1 MFSNCRS
8 VRNKLPYLELILSS
22 NMYDIVCLVETFL
35 TNVDTDALLLFGNT
49 NYKIYRNDRKSHS
62 GGVAIICKSNLNPI
76 QLYFNNFNN
85 IEHITL
91 VLHYTKNIR
100 LSCIYRPPSTD
111 FNTHKSICK
120 FLFALCDTISPTIIV
135 GDFNLPLYNWNDNT
149 FPNYPST
156 YCEFENSLCQNSLI
170 QLITFPTRNN
180 NLLDLLLTNNPMIIS
195 KINECPP
202 FGFGKYI
209 SDHISFSFSLP
220 FQAHLKINQKVGLN
234 FRKSN
239 LYSIHQSLSSID
251 WNLLLSNSTDINNMF
266 NIFYNTLYN
275 IINDNVPAYKHI
287 KNKKT
292 YPKYILRLKV
302 KCLKYYK
309 TRLDSH
315 NNFINWKNIKK
326 LLDYNIK
333 KLTIDREKL
342 ILSSNDKSRFYNYI
356 NSRCSSFST
365 ICPIKSDDNTYIF
378 SDTVKS
384 NILNNQFSS
393 VFINDNDNIP
403 HLSPPKHNSTINNF
417 LFYRHNIRKHLI
429 NLSLSCKLPP
439 DNIPS
444 IFFKQ
449 FSYELSIPLTIL
461 FNKTLSAGVCPD
473 MWKVSYI
480 VPIFKK
486 GDPSNRENYRPIS
499 ITSIMSRVFER
510 ILVEEINFY
519 LERNSL
525 ITDSQFGFRHKK
537 SVEQQLLNCY
547 TKWITAIDKGS
558 FIDII
563 YLDYAKAFDKVSH
576 SKLLVK
582 LTNLVYVVTYIL
594 G

>member
-1 MFSNCRS
+1 
-8 VRNKLPYLELILSS
+8 
-22 NMYDIVCLVETFL
+22 MYDIVCLVETFL

-62 GGVAIICKSNLNPI
+62 CGVAIICKSNLNPI

-91 VLHYTKNIR
+91 VLYSTKNIR

-220 FQAHLKINQKVGLN
+220 FQANLKINQKVGLN
-234 FRKSN
+234 FRNSN
-239 LYSIHQSLSSID
+239 LYSIHKSLSSID

-292 YPKYILRLKV
+292 YQKYILRLKV

-333 KLTIDREKL
+333 KLNIDREKL

-356 NSRCSSFST
+356 NSRCSSLST
-365 ICPIKSDDNTYIF
+365 VGPIKSDDNTYIF

-384 NILNNQFSS
+384 NILNNKFSS
-393 VFINDNDNIP
+393 VFYEY
-403 HLSPPKHNSTINNF
+403 
-417 LFYRHNIRKHLI
+417 LFTEYLI
-429 NLSLSCKLPP
+429 NTQKDIQKLYVAYIK
-439 DNIPS
+439 NIL
-444 IFFKQ
+444 IT
-449 FSYELSIPLTIL
+449 TIL
-461 FNKTLSAGVCPD
+461 N
-473 MWKVSYI
+473 I
-480 VPIFKK
+480 
-486 GDPSNRENYRPIS
+486 
-499 ITSIMSRVFER
+499 
-510 ILVEEINFY
+510 
-519 LERNSL
+519 
-525 ITDSQFGFRHKK
+525 
-537 SVEQQLLNCY
+537 
-547 TKWITAIDKGS
+547 
-558 FIDII
+558 
-563 YLDYAKAFDKVSH
+563 
-576 SKLLVK
+576 
-582 LTNLVYVVTYIL
+582 
-594 G
+594 

>member
-1 MFSNCRS
+1 
-8 VRNKLPYLELILSS
+8 
-22 NMYDIVCLVETFL
+22 
-35 TNVDTDALLLFGNT
+35 
-49 NYKIYRNDRKSHS
+49 
-62 GGVAIICKSNLNPI
+62 
-76 QLYFNNFNN
+76 
-85 IEHITL
+85 
-91 VLHYTKNIR
+91 
-100 LSCIYRPPSTD
+100 
-111 FNTHKSICK
+111 
-120 FLFALCDTISPTIIV
+120 
-135 GDFNLPLYNWNDNT
+135 
-149 FPNYPST
+149 
-156 YCEFENSLCQNSLI
+156 
-170 QLITFPTRNN
+170 
-180 NLLDLLLTNNPMIIS
+180 
-195 KINECPP
+195 
-202 FGFGKYI
+202 
-209 SDHISFSFSLP
+209 
-220 FQAHLKINQKVGLN
+220 
-234 FRKSN
+234 
-239 LYSIHQSLSSID
+239 
-251 WNLLLSNSTDINNMF
+251 MF

-326 LLDYNIK
+326 LLDYNIT

-365 ICPIKSDDNTYIF
+365 IGPIKSDDNTYIF

-429 NLSLSCKLPP
+429 NLSLSCTLPP

-473 MWKVSYI
+473 IWKVSYI

-486 GDPSNRENYRPIS
+486 GDPSNSFITIYTTIYFIENYRPIS

-525 ITDSQFGFRHKK
+525 ISDSQFGFRHKK
-537 SVEQQLLNCY
+537 SVELQLLNCY
-547 TKWITAIDKGS
+547 IKWITTIDKGS
-558 FIDII
+558 IIDII
-563 YLDYAKAFDKVSH
+563 YFDYARVFKVSH
-576 SKLLVK
+576 NKLLVK
-582 LTNLVYVVTYIL
+582 LTKRVNNQMSDTIKIISGVPQGSVIGYLLFLIYINGLVEVIDKDISINLFADDTKLSCISNDINHRYKLQYNIDKFYEWSNSWKLENSAKKSTSLTL
-594 G
+594 GTTNKPLYTINNSKLSIIS

>member
-62 GGVAIICKSNLNPI
+62 GGVAIICKYNLNPI

-91 VLHYTKNIR
+91 VLHSTKNIR

-195 KINECPP
+195 EINECPP

-220 FQAHLKINQKVGLN
+220 FQANLKINQKVGLN

-239 LYSIHQSLSSID
+239 LYSIHQYLSSID

-365 ICPIKSDDNTYIF
+365 IGPIKSDDNTYIF

-403 HLSPPKHNSTINNF
+403 HLSPPKYNSTINNF

-429 NLSLSCKLPP
+429 NSHYHVHCHQIISLQYFSNNSHMNYLFHLRYYLIKLY
-439 DNIPS
+439 
-444 IFFKQ
+444 Q
-449 FSYELSIPLTIL
+449 
-461 FNKTLSAGVCPD
+461 
-473 MWKVSYI
+473 
-480 VPIFKK
+480 
-486 GDPSNRENYRPIS
+486 
-499 ITSIMSRVFER
+499 
-510 ILVEEINFY
+510 
-519 LERNSL
+519 
-525 ITDSQFGFRHKK
+525 
-537 SVEQQLLNCY
+537 
-547 TKWITAIDKGS
+547 
-558 FIDII
+558 
-563 YLDYAKAFDKVSH
+563 
-576 SKLLVK
+576 
-582 LTNLVYVVTYIL
+582 LVYVLTC
-594 G
+594 GK

>member
-1 MFSNCRS
+1 
-8 VRNKLPYLELILSS
+8 
-22 NMYDIVCLVETFL
+22 
-35 TNVDTDALLLFGNT
+35 
-49 NYKIYRNDRKSHS
+49 
-62 GGVAIICKSNLNPI
+62 
-76 QLYFNNFNN
+76 
-85 IEHITL
+85 
-91 VLHYTKNIR
+91 
-100 LSCIYRPPSTD
+100 
-111 FNTHKSICK
+111 
-120 FLFALCDTISPTIIV
+120 
-135 GDFNLPLYNWNDNT
+135 
-149 FPNYPST
+149 
-156 YCEFENSLCQNSLI
+156 
-170 QLITFPTRNN
+170 
-180 NLLDLLLTNNPMIIS
+180 MIIS

-220 FQAHLKINQKVGLN
+220 FQANLKINQKVGLN

-342 ILSSNDKSRFYNYI
+342 MLSSNDKSRFYNYI

-365 ICPIKSDDNTYIF
+365 IGPIKSDDNTYIF

-429 NLSLSCKLPP
+429 NLSLSCTLPP

-486 GDPSNRENYRPIS
+486 VTLQIEKTIGRFQLPQ
-499 ITSIMSRVFER
+499 
-510 ILVEEINFY
+510 LC
-519 LERNSL
+519 LEYS
-525 ITDSQFGFRHKK
+525 
-537 SVEQQLLNCY
+537 SVY
-547 TKWITAIDKGS
+547 
-558 FIDII
+558 
-563 YLDYAKAFDKVSH
+563 
-576 SKLLVK
+576 
-582 LTNLVYVVTYIL
+582 
-594 G
+594 